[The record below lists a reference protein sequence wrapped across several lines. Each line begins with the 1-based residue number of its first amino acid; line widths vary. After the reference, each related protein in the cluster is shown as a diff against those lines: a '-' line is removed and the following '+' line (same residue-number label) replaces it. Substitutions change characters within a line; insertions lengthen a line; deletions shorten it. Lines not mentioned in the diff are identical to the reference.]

1 MANTIFQLRRSSVAG
16 KTPNTTTLTIG
27 ELGINLT
34 DQKLYSSNGTVV
46 FEIGSNLVNL
56 SVTNTISVTSISAN
70 GGLGST
76 GQVLTTDGANVYW
89 STVSSAPTGVREQ
102 FTGNGTNTVFTVSGG
117 YSPTQLDVFVNGV
130 KLYNGTE
137 VDVSNGS
144 IITFATAP
152 RSGMLIEVVGTTSI
166 SNPSNYL
173 KNTYSGT
180 LSGNLT
186 FSNTVAFSNT
196 VTINALSAN
205 GGVGSNGQVLTSNG
219 STAYWSTLIG
229 VNTDSQYTFTNTITF
244 SNTVSFGSN
253 ITANATTIFLGNST
267 VNTNISANLIT
278 LNGSNVV
285 TFDTAM
291 KVYYANGTQAFP

>member
-152 RSGMLIEVVGTTSI
+152 RNGMLIEVVGTTSI

-267 VNTNISANLIT
+267 VNTSISANLIT

>member
-253 ITANATTIFLGNST
+253 ITANDTTIFLGNST
-267 VNTNISANLIT
+267 VNTSISANLIT